1 MNCSTPD
8 SLTFTISWSSLKLMS
23 VESVML
29 SNYLIRCSSLLLLS
43 SLFPSIRWPK
53 YWRFSFSINPSNGYS
68 GLISFRI
75 DWFDLAVQQTL
86 QESSPVPQFQSIN
99 FLALSLLYGSTHI
112 CARLLEICSMAKCI
126 FHPFPPKQGRMS
138 TKDVKYWGFV
148 MAK

>member
-1 MNCSTPD
+1 
-8 SLTFTISWSSLKLMS
+8 MS

-29 SNYLIRCSSLLLLS
+29 SNHFIYNPLLLPS
-43 SLFPSIRWPK
+43 VFPNIRVFSGELTLHIRWPK

-86 QESSPVPQFQSIN
+86 QESSPAPQFQSIN

-112 CARLLEICSMAKCI
+112 CTRLLEICSMVKCI